1 MFFNSDYKDLMPD
14 HPEPDDNP
22 SFLGLLA
29 RNCGALLKANLLF
42 LLGCVPVV
50 TLPLS
55 LFAINRV
62 AHRIVR
68 DQPVECF
75 RIFKETFL
83 RKWKQ
88 SCLAFLL
95 TAFPLV
101 CAGYGMWFY
110 LSRTGENLLF
120 FLPFLVCSTI
130 FLVALLSSGCLY
142 GLLDSGKGLKEAL
155 RPALILGVVK
165 PLRTVPAALFGYGL
179 PLLAVLFLPFSGL
192 YLVLIGFSVPCLI
205 EHFLLRAV
213 LKQCV
218 DEDDSSDPVEAG

>member
-22 SFLGLLA
+22 SFFGLLG

-55 LFAINRV
+55 LLAMNRV
-62 AHRIVR
+62 IRQIVR

-75 RIFKETFL
+75 RVFRETF
-83 RKWKQ
+83 RRGWKQ
-88 SCLAFLL
+88 GYLAFLL
-95 TAFPLV
+95 TAVPLV
-101 CAGYGMWFY
+101 CAGFGMWVY
-110 LSRTGENLLF
+110 LNLAGTSLLF
-120 FLPFLVCSTI
+120 LLPFLVCSTI

-142 GLLDSGKGLKEAL
+142 GLPDRGRDWKESL
-155 RPALILGVVK
+155 RLAVLLGVVK

-179 PLLAVLFLPFSGL
+179 PLLAVLWLPFSGL
-192 YLVLIGFSVPCLI
+192 YLVVIGFSFPCLI
-205 EHFLLRAV
+205 EHYILRPV
-213 LKQCV
+213 LNPYM
-218 DEDDSSDPVEAG
+218 DEAESL